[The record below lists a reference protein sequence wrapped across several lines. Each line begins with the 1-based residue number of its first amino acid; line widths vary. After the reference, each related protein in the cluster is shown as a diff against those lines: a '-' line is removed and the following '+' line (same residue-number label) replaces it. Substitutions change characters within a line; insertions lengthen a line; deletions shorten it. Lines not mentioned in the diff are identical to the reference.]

1 MIAVLGSINLDL
13 TATTPRLPE
22 PGETIAGHTFA
33 TAPGGKGAN
42 QALAAARAGAVVRMF
57 GCVGNDVMADQALAE
72 LDAAGVDIESIT
84 RENESTGIAM
94 ILVDDAGENAITIV
108 AGANGL
114 VDDVIAEECVA
125 ELEPGDILMLQQE
138 IPSAAIRAAL
148 ELAAE
153 NQITTVLNIAPFNP
167 DDPDLYQLANVV
179 IANETEFAQLT
190 RQSTDP
196 DELEEVAAAWAEMH
210 NKILVLTL
218 GAQGAIAATP
228 DGAIRIEALPI
239 TPVDTVGAGD
249 TFCGYLAAALDQRLP
264 LETALTRA
272 GIAGS
277 LACLKPGAQPAIPTL
292 QEVTDALRTG
302 SI

>member
-13 TATTPRLPE
+13 IATTPRLPE
-22 PGETIAGHTFA
+22 PGETITGHSFK

-57 GCVGNDVMADQALAE
+57 GAVGNDSMAEQALAE
-72 LDAAGVDIESIT
+72 LDAAGIDLESVT

-94 ILVDDAGENAITIV
+94 IHVDDAGENSITVV

-114 VDDVIAEECVA
+114 VDDVVAEECVA
-125 ELEPGDILMLQQE
+125 ELEPGDILLLQQE
-138 IPSAAIRAAL
+138 IPAIAIRTAL
-148 ELAAE
+148 ELAAD
-153 NQITTVLNIAPFNP
+153 NQITTVLNIAPF
-167 DDPDLYQLANVV
+167 DPDEADLWQLADIVV
-179 IANETEFAQLT
+179 ANETEFAQLT
-190 RQSTDP
+190 RQSNATED
-196 DELEEVAAAWAEMH
+196 LEEVAAAWAEMN

-218 GAQGAIAATP
+218 GADGAIAATP
-228 DGAIRIEALPI
+228 EGSTKIESLPI
-239 TPVDTVGAGD
+239 VPVDTVGAGD

-292 QEVTDALRTG
+292 QEVTEVLRSG

>member
-13 TATTPRLPE
+13 IATTPRLPE
-22 PGETIAGHTFA
+22 PGETISGHSFS

-57 GCVGNDVMADQALAE
+57 GCVGNDLMAAPALKE
-72 LDAAGVDIESIT
+72 LDAAGIDLDSVGHED
-84 RENESTGIAM
+84 ESTGIAM
-94 ILVDDAGENAITIV
+94 ILVDDAGENSITVV
-108 AGANGL
+108 AGANGM
-114 VDDVIAEECVA
+114 VDEVIAEECVA
-125 ELEPGDILMLQQE
+125 ELEPGDILLLQQE
-138 IPSAAIRAAL
+138 IPLSAVRTAL
-148 ELAAE
+148 ELAAD
-153 NQITTVLNIAPFNP
+153 NQITTVLNIAPF
-167 DDPDLYQLANVV
+167 DTDEADLCQLADIIV
-179 IANETEFAQLT
+179 ANEHEFSQLIRQTSVTE
-190 RQSTDP
+190 D
-196 DELEEVAAAWAEMH
+196 LEEVATSWAEMH

-218 GAQGAIAATP
+218 GAEGAIAATP
-228 DGAIRIEALPI
+228 EGAIRIEALPI

-272 GIAGS
+272 GIAAT

-292 QEVTDALRTG
+292 QEVTDALRKG